1 MHIRAQNAALIVRRL
16 ASADFVQFEVFE
28 VLPLISAVMK
38 TEGKLLCSYPG
49 TAIQVPVDTFTDEC
63 FLRELSFFLVQMDV
77 DHLDTTPTI
86 SSESKE
92 SVLYDIYES
101 VHPRYI
107 SELLVGIL
115 RGYGQPAVVDRI
127 TKRIGDEVLF
137 GAVPLW
143 EKWPDRLRRWL
154 LRRDKPG
161 SDKPWRRSP
170 LWLILRVTLQTS
182 LRLSN
187 LYKPF
192 IFSFTPI
199 FCVAAFAVIFPASYS
214 T

>member
-16 ASADFVQFEVFE
+16 APADLVLFEVFE

-49 TAIQVPVDTFTDEC
+49 PAIQVPVDTFMDEC
-63 FLRELSFFLVQMDV
+63 FLRELSSFLVQMDV
-77 DHLDTTPTI
+77 DRLDTTPTI
-86 SSESKE
+86 SSESE
-92 SVLYDIYES
+92 DTEPETVLYDIYES

-137 GAVPLW
+137 GAGP
-143 EKWPDRLRRWL
+143 
-154 LRRDKPG
+154 
-161 SDKPWRRSP
+161 
-170 LWLILRVTLQTS
+170 
-182 LRLSN
+182 
-187 LYKPF
+187 
-192 IFSFTPI
+192 
-199 FCVAAFAVIFPASYS
+199 
-214 T
+214 